1 VFESFRLVST
11 EQNYKA
17 HIEMRCFTNLYINL
31 LVPPFVT
38 SEYYPKVLEGHHL
51 LQCTAAYEIGF
62 LET

>member
-1 VFESFRLVST
+1 
-11 EQNYKA
+11 
-17 HIEMRCFTNLYINL
+17 MRCFTNLYINL